1 MTSFLPYSSTLL
13 DLLSSPGIAC
23 PCQWME
29 NVVHCHIVLQI
40 RTIYSSRPTSTTVTQ
55 GRSPAC
61 GLWTYRKCLD
71 LQPPLTDA
79 ESEASSSAVGSPTS
93 VSTVQKLSAKH
104 PGRVTQSLAWAVT
117 DCEGG
122 MMCRW
127 ISRPAYGG
135 GSRSL
140 HGHIV
145 SYINAMERRIPPTRE
160 CRQVVGRRVSA
171 LHEPDV

>member
-1 MTSFLPYSSTLL
+1 
-13 DLLSSPGIAC
+13 
-23 PCQWME
+23 
-29 NVVHCHIVLQI
+29 
-40 RTIYSSRPTSTTVTQ
+40 
-55 GRSPAC
+55 
-61 GLWTYRKCLD
+61 
-71 LQPPLTDA
+71 
-79 ESEASSSAVGSPTS
+79 
-93 VSTVQKLSAKH
+93 
-104 PGRVTQSLAWAVT
+104 
-117 DCEGG
+117 
-122 MMCRW
+122 MCRW